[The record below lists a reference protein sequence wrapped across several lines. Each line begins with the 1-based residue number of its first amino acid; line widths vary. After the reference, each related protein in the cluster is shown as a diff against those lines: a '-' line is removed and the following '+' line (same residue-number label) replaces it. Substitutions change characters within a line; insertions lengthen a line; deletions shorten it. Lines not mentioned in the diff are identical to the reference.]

1 MNGEI
6 FSQSH
11 LKPVI
16 MKNLFLSMLVLFLV
30 VGCSSDENEIA
41 VEVGKN
47 TMVETK
53 ISKQLGPANAANPF
67 DVVGKRYGAWL
78 SEYYQNKGYP
88 KVIDEL
94 RALVNYSGAKW
105 KAANFAGKSSI
116 VFTAEDISMIVSNPE
131 ATITSTFAM
140 GTLGDEA
147 KTSLLG
153 LFLWLIQEKEAE
165 YKLLYDFIVAYEAG
179 VIDSSSLSG
188 EEVETILGITSV
200 TRYAL
205 DAEGENK
212 DRDWEISVGNKKVK
226 SGVYPF
232 RASLISVIAHLP
244 YYL

>member
-1 MNGEI
+1 
-6 FSQSH
+6 
-11 LKPVI
+11 
-16 MKNLFLSMLVLFLV
+16 MKNLFLSMLVIFLV
-30 VGCSSDENEIA
+30 VGCSSDGDGVA
-41 VEVGKN
+41 VEVDKN
-47 TMVETK
+47 IAAEAT
-53 ISKQLGPANAANPF
+53 ISKQSGPANAANPF
-67 DVVGKRYGAWL
+67 DAIGKRYGIWL
-78 SEYYQNKGYP
+78 SEYYQSKGYP
-88 KVIDEL
+88 KGIDEL

-105 KAANFAGKSSI
+105 KAPNFAGKSSI
-116 VFTAEDISMIVSNPE
+116 VITAEDISVIVSNPE
-131 ATITSTFAM
+131 ASVASAFAM

-179 VIDSSSLSG
+179 VIDSSTLTRQ
-188 EEVETILGITSV
+188 EVETILGITSV

-205 DAEGENK
+205 DAEGEHK